1 MEVINTNAVTVADD
15 NEEEQIT
22 IPEQIMEIRREELS
36 LGKLFEKNKDGKA
49 KYFDSN
55 KERYDSGSHL
65 KYNAPDHQR
74 YGAKKWNI
82 KEKQRIVESVY
93 KGFPIQGLTGS
104 HHNGIVKGKAE
115 SWIDWEDGLSRLV
128 NLQEYY
134 NDVFKYAGK
143 LFSELDREQ
152 QKRFEQYTVNIDVM
166 HTVTDEPISA
176 ETITDV
182 FDRLNS
188 GKPLDDK
195 DRFWSKKD
203 SSPLV
208 KAAIELMKE
217 PFWNSKVMKTDK
229 FGDKERSILPEVC
242 GLVATIAFGTDYTST
257 AASRLFDVMQKPIPD
272 GTKKRLQDF
281 CAFYNRIIER
291 TETVPQTTKSQM
303 GWSKISQR
311 LGIIVHDYLD
321 ASTTIKKKEDMWTDV
336 MIINR
341 MVDNFMNGI
350 KSIWN
355 GLPAGARQNNSEKNN
370 YQLKINRIREFHS
383 KETRDELCER
393 EKITWQ

>member
-1 MEVINTNAVTVADD
+1 MAAIVDNANTND
-15 NEEEQIT
+15 NQEEISA

-49 KYFDSN
+49 KYFDSK
-55 KERYDSGSHL
+55 KERSDGESHL

-74 YGAKKWNI
+74 YGANKW
-82 KEKQRIVESVY
+82 KLFEKQRIVDSVY
-93 KGFPIQGLTGS
+93 KGYPIQGLTGS

-115 SWIDWEDGLSRLV
+115 SWIDYEDGLSRLG

-134 NDVFKYAGK
+134 NDGFKYAGK
-143 LFSELDREQ
+143 LFSELDTDY
-152 QKRFEQYTVNIDVM
+152 QKRFEQYTVSIDIM
-166 HTVTDEPISA
+166 YTVTDEAISA

-217 PFWNSKVMKTDK
+217 PYWNAKVMKTEK
-229 FGDKERSILPEVC
+229 FGDKDRSILPEVC
-242 GLVATIAFGTDYTST
+242 GLVATIAFGLDYTST
-257 AASRLFDVMQKPIPD
+257 AASRLFDVIQKPIPD

-291 TETVPQTTKSQM
+291 TETVQQTTKSQM
-303 GWSKISQR
+303 GWHKISQR

-321 ASTTIKKKEDMWTDV
+321 ASSTIKEKEDMWTDV
-336 MIINR
+336 MTINR
-341 MVDNFMNGI
+341 TVDNFMNGAMT
-350 KSIWN
+350 IWN
-355 GLPAGARQNNSEKNN
+355 GLTKAAKQNNSEKNN
-370 YQLKINRIREFHS
+370 YQIKINRVREFYN

-393 EKITWQ
+393 EGITWE

>member
-1 MEVINTNAVTVADD
+1 MAAIINSND
-15 NEEEQIT
+15 NEEEQFT
-22 IPEQIMEIRREELS
+22 IPEQIMEIKREVLL
-36 LGKLFEKNKDGKA
+36 LGNLFEKNKDGKP
-49 KYFDSN
+49 KFFDSK
-55 KERYDSGSHL
+55 KERSEGELHL

-74 YGAKKWNI
+74 YGATKW
-82 KEKQRIVESVY
+82 KLFEKQRLVDSVY

-104 HHNGIVKGKAE
+104 YHNGIVNGKAE
-115 SWIDWEDGLSRLV
+115 SWVDLEDALSRLDS
-128 NLQEYY
+128 LQEYY
-134 NDVFKYAGK
+134 NDGFKYAGK
-143 LFSELDREQ
+143 LFSELDRYQ

-166 HTVTDEPISA
+166 HTVTDEPISD
-176 ETITDV
+176 EIITNV

-188 GKPLDDK
+188 GKPLEDK

-217 PFWNSKVMKTDK
+217 PYWNAKVMKTDK

-242 GLVATIAFGTDYTST
+242 GLVATIAFGLDYTST

-291 TETVPQTTKSQM
+291 TEGVQQTTKSQM
-303 GWSKISQR
+303 GWHKISQR

-321 ASTTIKKKEDMWTDV
+321 VSSPIKEKEDMWTEV
-336 MIINR
+336 MTINR
-341 MVDNFMNGI
+341 TVDNFMNGAI
-350 KSIWN
+350 TIWN
-355 GLPAGARQNNSEKNN
+355 GLPKAAKQNNSEKKN
-370 YQLKINRIREFHS
+370 YQIKINRVREFYN

-393 EKITWQ
+393 EGITWE